1 MKKKKLLLVIHHLT
15 IGGIQKSLVSALNA
29 IDYDKYDVTLYV
41 RKNRTDLL
49 EFINKKTEVIVN
61 TNTTEKY
68 LRCFF
73 CLQLH
78 FIH

>member
-49 EFINKKTEVIVN
+49 EFINKKN
-61 TNTTEKY
+61 
-68 LRCFF
+68 F
-73 CLQLH
+73 
-78 FIH
+78 